1 MMNNSDLLGLTPES
15 MFALV
20 AKIWPLQA
28 ISFPPLQDQR
38 IDISLHYN
46 RQSAQEPLLKAII
59 DTIVQ
64 TYAC

>member
-28 ISFPPLQDQR
+28 IFFHLCRTSVLIFR
-38 IDISLHYN
+38 SITTG
-46 RQSAQEPLLKAII
+46 KAHRSR
-59 DTIVQ
+59 
-64 TYAC
+64 Y